1 MPGQLN
7 VSTSRP
13 IPLFHTCGPGQ
24 LNVSTG
30 RPVGQQQISSPPD
43 NWSDP
48 DKYTQLVY
56 YLQNNKL
63 IKNTVTA
70 PLKRDYRVLSQIN
83 SDITCHPPHFDRQ
96 NKLSRVLSH

>member
-30 RPVGQQQISSPPD
+30 RPAGQRQISSPPD

-48 DKYTQLVY
+48 DKYTQLV
-56 YLQNNKL
+56 LLLTK
-63 IKNTVTA
+63 
-70 PLKRDYRVLSQIN
+70 
-83 SDITCHPPHFDRQ
+83 
-96 NKLSRVLSH
+96 